1 MRLRL
6 TAGAWTVPQHPL
18 DRLSTIRASVWILK
32 AQGNTMATSSI
43 LGGSKAPEEI
53 SGKDV
58 HALGPSDNS
67 DSGSDAVGAYGDE
80 ELSSDSDAVGTGE
93 RASAGLGLGRDQT
106 DADVMPDH
114 IETAPGADADT
125 DVDGDAGD
133 DFNDL
138 SEVEELADDSE
149 NLDIDAQVD
158 DDEAA
163 SGSR

>member
-1 MRLRL
+1 
-6 TAGAWTVPQHPL
+6 
-18 DRLSTIRASVWILK
+18 
-32 AQGNTMATSSI
+32 MATSSI

-53 SGKDV
+53 SGKDL

-67 DSGSDAVGAYGDE
+67 DSGSDAVGAYGDD

-93 RASAGLGLGRDQT
+93 RASAGFGSDQP
-106 DADVMPDH
+106 DADILPDH
-114 IETAPGADADT
+114 IEQALGADAGT
-125 DVDGDAGD
+125 DLDADAGD

-138 SEVEELADDSE
+138 SEVEKLADDSE
-149 NLDIDAQVD
+149 GPDSDVEVD